1 MSDIE
6 ELRRLNNIECDTII
20 AGLQKLAG
28 NNWAAKVLLENDA
41 EFVRG
46 LFWTS
51 KRKKAE
57 ASNETRER
65 EPMSD
70 RELKPIPEDLREDYE
85 HYRKYMKCASR
96 ADNLIER
103 IGHAEARVIALERAL
118 REAFNAMN
126 YMGDILNG
134 MDAAPP
140 TDVAKVAPAFAIVRA
155 ALEGK

>member
-70 RELKPIPEDLREDYE
+70 REQAIDDVAKHLRCEIDAVIEACKEDELAMKYAVAQRE
-85 HYRKYMKCASR
+85 
-96 ADNLIER
+96 
-103 IGHAEARVIALERAL
+103 RVIALERAL
-118 REAFNAMN
+118 REAFGAMN

-134 MDAAPP
+134 MDAVLPEDA
-140 TDVAKVAPAFAIVRA
+140 AKITPAFATVRA
-155 ALEGK
+155 ALGDH

>member
-65 EPMSD
+65 AEMSD
-70 RELKPIPEDLREDYE
+70 GNDLIDAKTLSALDVLHR
-85 HYRKYMKCASR
+85 ASCYLRDEFTLGMPRTEAQANLGAR
-96 ADNLIER
+96 AHIFNCSNLIFKGHGIEISREEVEGAR
-103 IGHAEARVIALERAL
+103 ILG
-118 REAFNAMN
+118 
-126 YMGDILNG
+126 
-134 MDAAPP
+134 
-140 TDVAKVAPAFAIVRA
+140 KVAACKR
-155 ALEGK
+155 ESESQ

>member
-28 NNWAAKVLLENDA
+28 NNWAAQVLLENDA

-57 ASNETRER
+57 
-65 EPMSD
+65 PMSD
-70 RELKPIPEDLREDYE
+70 REQAIDDVAKHLRCEIDAVIEACKEDELAMEYAVSQRE
-85 HYRKYMKCASR
+85 
-96 ADNLIER
+96 
-103 IGHAEARVIALERAL
+103 RVIALERAL
-118 REAFNAMN
+118 RGLDILLDF
-126 YMGDILNG
+126 GDII
-134 MDAAPP
+134 A
-140 TDVAKVAPAFAIVRA
+140 RA
-155 ALEGK
+155 ALGDH

>member
-57 ASNETRER
+57 
-65 EPMSD
+65 PMSD
-70 RELKPIPEDLREDYE
+70 REQAIDDVAKHLRCEIDAVIEACKEDELAMKYAVAQRE
-85 HYRKYMKCASR
+85 
-96 ADNLIER
+96 
-103 IGHAEARVIALERAL
+103 RVIALERAL
-118 REAFNAMN
+118 REAFGAMN

-134 MDAAPP
+134 MDAVLPEDA
-140 TDVAKVAPAFAIVRA
+140 AKITPAFATVHA
-155 ALEGK
+155 ALGDH